1 MLFKKK
7 KKKKK
12 SVILYIQL
20 CLDLRLS
27 KSLKPQKL
35 YKSCFEDLW
44 VNRRLLWESSA
55 LLKILGKFRRDK
67 ILWLKPKYYPGMTL
81 NGISGL
87 SGCSYGSLHWW
98 KTTSSGFGEDFYR
111 PPVILQ
117 AVVDFD
123 CKLVCQN
130 SNCSLLWFKTVVPF
144 LINQLRLH
152 YWSSGFFLSCSSLS
166 LPKYTIGML
175 ATPMLGEKLK
185 QALQLLKKCEQ
196 SLVISIL
203 CLLVQHFMV
212 SGSWAS

>member
-1 MLFKKK
+1 MGRRFILFASKIFLDLGAFVLLKKN
-7 KKKKK
+7 KKK
-12 SVILYIQL
+12 SVILYVQL
-20 CLDLRLS
+20 CLDLGLS
-27 KSLKPQKL
+27 KSLRPQQL

-55 LLKILGKFRRDK
+55 LLKIMGKFRRDK

-81 NGISGL
+81 NGISCL

-123 CKLVCQN
+123 CKLACQN

-144 LINQLRLH
+144 LINQLHLH

-166 LPKYTIGML
+166 LPKYSIGIL
-175 ATPMLGEKLK
+175 ATLMLG
-185 QALQLLKKCEQ
+185 
-196 SLVISIL
+196 
-203 CLLVQHFMV
+203 
-212 SGSWAS
+212 